1 MLVEMLCLR
10 RENLKMW
17 KQDEESQTNQMETFV
32 VFGSGM
38 VQTRESEKGRSL
50 ILHKTITL

>member
-1 MLVEMLCLR
+1 
-10 RENLKMW
+10 MW
-17 KQDEESQTNQMETFV
+17 KHDEESRTNQMETFF